1 MPYILYIYSWI
12 LDRRFTPKLEE
23 LDLAHSSVL
32 GDVKV
37 FETGSNWRAES
48 GRAKKAANI
57 CRFSQQQMLVEPCST
72 TNIWLKKLW

>member
-1 MPYILYIYSWI
+1 MPYILYIYTYSWI

-37 FETGSNWRAES
+37 FETGSNWRAVR
-48 GRAKKAANI
+48 GQKK
-57 CRFSQQQMLVEPCST
+57 QQKCVGLSSNHAGLTMFNHQHMA
-72 TNIWLKKLW
+72 